1 MRVRLIEA
9 GLALTLLVATGCEP
23 RGTGTA
29 TPAAAPRPTATPTA
43 EPAPPLNPLTGL
55 EVADPSLLKMPAI
68 LISISHFP
76 ATARPQAGLSFS
88 PFVYEFYITEGA
100 TRFLAV
106 FHGEWPAPEIQVRG
120 DCDVRAGPFTGD
132 RPIIGNRVWFDANR
146 DGLQTP
152 GERGIAGLCVNLY
165 DEGGRGLAQTTT
177 DSNGFYGFTAAP
189 GTYWV
194 EFIRPEHLVLVNPHL
209 GSSQVDSDP
218 ETSLG
223 RVRVTTSGEDL
234 SIDAGLIPSQS
245 QSPDADAGPPSAQ
258 IGPIRSG
265 RLVYRHLARLF
276 ENSCLIFAYAS
287 PEVREQLPECAVVFH
302 QVLGGGYMLDL
313 DELWEIARENK
324 RRSNSELHYSGYHF
338 SEPPPADGRPA
349 STLEVY
355 FAYQNQ
361 SGWYYDPASQSYL
374 RYVDTSEIHEAGIL
388 HPETD
393 RLTGRQLQVQ
403 NIIVVFAKHEVI
415 SPTNLDIL
423 LDPGRTGKAILFRD
437 GVTLNIDWSTGSK
450 SSEQAG
456 GQMQF
461 LQKNGEPAELRPGHT
476 WVIVVT
482 PETTVDEETEASW
495 QLNFVPPEGAK

>member
-1 MRVRLIEA
+1 
-9 GLALTLLVATGCEP
+9 
-23 RGTGTA
+23 
-29 TPAAAPRPTATPTA
+29 
-43 EPAPPLNPLTGL
+43 
-55 EVADPSLLKMPAI
+55 MPAV

-76 ATARPQAGLSFS
+76 ATARPQAGLSFA

-106 FHGEWPAPEIQVRG
+106 FHGEWPAPAMRVRG
-120 DCDVRAGPFTGD
+120 GCDVRAGPFTGD

-146 DGLQTP
+146 DGLQSP
-152 GERGIAGLCVNLY
+152 GERGVAGLCVNLY

-194 EFIRPEHLVLVNPHL
+194 EFIRPEHLVFVDPHL

-234 SIDAGLIPSQS
+234 SIDAGFMPSQS
-245 QSPDADAGPPSAQ
+245 TSPGPDPRLPTAQ
-258 IGPIRSG
+258 VGPIRSG
-265 RLVYRHLARLF
+265 RLIYRHLARSF

-287 PEVREQLPECAVVFH
+287 PEVRERLPECAVVFH
-302 QVLGGGYMLDL
+302 QILGGGYMLDM
-313 DELWEIARENK
+313 DELLAVAMQNQ
-324 RRSNSELHYSGYHF
+324 RRSKTALDYSGYLF
-338 SEPPPADGRPA
+338 SETPPADGRPA
-349 STLEVY
+349 DSLEVF

-361 SGWYYDPASQSYL
+361 SGWYYDPASRSYL
-374 RYVDTSEIHEAGIL
+374 RYVDTSEIDEAGIL

-393 RLTGRQLQVQ
+393 RLTGAQHQVQ
-403 NIIVVFAKHEVI
+403 NVIVVFARHEVI

-423 LDPGRTGKAILFRD
+423 LDPGRTGKALLFRD
-437 GVTLNIDWSTGSK
+437 GLTLNIDWSTGK
-450 SSEQAG
+450 EDSEQAG
-456 GQMQF
+456 RPIQF
-461 LQKNGEPAELRPGHT
+461 LQKNGDPAELRPGHT
-476 WVIVVT
+476 WVLVVT
-482 PETTVDEETEASW
+482 PETTVDEETPARW